1 MYCPQSQLLMVRY
14 NLRNFYLFLNQLF
27 ILDED
32 LINHVEEVV
41 QHLRSK
47 RATCDIL
54 SGFGVNH
61 SACAI
66 HCVLRFRGGGH
77 CNARGVCICR

>member
-1 MYCPQSQLLMVRY
+1 MVSIIII
-14 NLRNFYLFLNQLF
+14 FF
-27 ILDED
+27 INILKKKIYISDVED
-32 LINHVEEVV
+32 LINHVEAVV
-41 QHLRSK
+41 EHLRSK

-77 CNARGVCICR
+77 CSAKGVCICR